1 MFKRATT
8 TKRPKSAELPETWY
22 LVDATDR
29 PLGRLA
35 SNLAAVLIGKGKPT
49 FDPAVLAKVKIVVIN
64 AEKIKLTGNKLA
76 QKNYYRHSTYMG
88 GLKTTP
94 LSAVMQKNPGLVIQ
108 KAVSGMLPKN
118 KLRKPRL
125 ANLKIYPNDAHLHI
139 AQKPVKLE
147 L

>member
-1 MFKRATT
+1 MFKQTTT
-8 TKRPKSAELPETWY
+8 TKRPTKAELPETWY

-35 SNLAAVLIGKGKPT
+35 SNLAKLLIGKGKPT
-49 FDPAVLAKVKIVVIN
+49 FDPAVLAPIKIVVIQ

-76 QKNYYRHSTYMG
+76 QKNYYRHSTHMG

-94 LSAVMQKNPGLVIQ
+94 LSAVMQKNPALVLQ

-125 ANLKIYPNDAHLHI
+125 ANLKVYPNDTHPHI
-139 AQKPVKLE
+139 AQKPVNLE